1 MESGP
6 PEPPDLEPLHSDPP
20 EPPALGLLESS
31 HPGFETPTLWCFRNT
46 HLGTSEVK
54 SSRTTGFVSSRTTGF
69 EITALGSFRT
79 TRLGTTG
86 IKFSRTTGHGSS
98 RTSGLGTTVLSTVRC
113 TKHYWKLNV
122 ATMEYVNP
130 PDSFMQD
137 ELEAVLSDTDGSLE
151 LVELNPPDPW
161 TAEPREAQEL
171 HDGEIT
177 TWDEGLAVTAQAWA
191 RFCVFKHNIHLGEV
205 KRMHPIFTSVGENI
219 WAGAPY
225 SSFKP
230 ESAVKLWVDEV
241 RDYHYDTNQCTK
253 VCGHYTQ
260 VVWADSYKVG
270 CAAQAC
276 PNGVAET
283 RFSTQPG
290 VIFVCNYAT
299 AGNYRGVSPYRAGAS
314 CSSCGRDTC
323 ENNLCR
329 NSTRDAP
336 QRYNWNPDWD
346 PALSSCTLFC
356 RAVVI
361 IRLISIPIMFASVYC
376 LQGHYKLFAYE

>member
-1 MESGP
+1 MSAN
-6 PEPPDLEPLHSDPP
+6 LQVLISVTVL
-20 EPPALGLLESS
+20 LGL
-31 HPGFETPTLWCFRNT
+31 
-46 HLGTSEVK
+46 
-54 SSRTTGFVSSRTTGF
+54 VSCEPVF
-69 EITALGSFRT
+69 D
-79 TRLGTTG
+79 
-86 IKFSRTTGHGSS
+86 IKDPAFIEGCVREHNRH
-98 RTSGLGTTVLSTVRC
+98 RTSVSPSAANMRYMTR
-113 TKHYWKLNV
+113 
-122 ATMEYVNP
+122 
-130 PDSFMQD
+130 
-137 ELEAVLSDTDGSLE
+137 
-151 LVELNPPDPW
+151 
-161 TAEPREAQEL
+161 
-171 HDGEIT
+171 
-177 TWDEGLAVTAQAWA
+177 DEGLAVTAQAWA
-191 RFCVFKHNIHLGEV
+191 RFCVFKHNIHLREV

-230 ESAVKLWVDEV
+230 ESAVKSWADEV

-260 VVWADSYKVG
+260 GVWADSYKVG

-336 QRYNWNPDWD
+336 QRYNWRPDWE
-346 PALSSCTLFC
+346 PLRSSANSTGGSSDSLFC

-361 IRLISIPIMFASVYC
+361 IRLISIPFIFASVYC
-376 LQGHYKLFAYE
+376 LQGRYQLFAYE

>member
-1 MESGP
+1 MSAN
-6 PEPPDLEPLHSDPP
+6 LQVLISVTVL
-20 EPPALGLLESS
+20 LGL
-31 HPGFETPTLWCFRNT
+31 
-46 HLGTSEVK
+46 
-54 SSRTTGFVSSRTTGF
+54 VSCEPVF
-69 EITALGSFRT
+69 D
-79 TRLGTTG
+79 
-86 IKFSRTTGHGSS
+86 IKDPAFIEGCVREHNRH
-98 RTSGLGTTVLSTVRC
+98 RTSVRPSAANMR
-113 TKHYWKLNV
+113 Y
-122 ATMEYVNP
+122 M
-130 PDSFMQD
+130 
-137 ELEAVLSDTDGSLE
+137 
-151 LVELNPPDPW
+151 
-161 TAEPREAQEL
+161 
-171 HDGEIT
+171 

-323 ENNLCR
+323 ENKLCR

-336 QRYNWNPDWD
+336 QLLT
-346 PALSSCTLFC
+346 PAVPGLLFFKTGFSFGGTKAFC
-356 RAVVI
+356 RCSCLLDEASACFAFSPGNKAQADEELAC
-361 IRLISIPIMFASVYC
+361 RQLLIDLCGKMVHMSKKTVK
-376 LQGHYKLFAYE
+376 H